1 MVHTVEKRLDFVHF
15 FEEVGLETVVM
26 VVNLWVD
33 FYHWKRALCSWLWSW
48 SGQVLG
54 EHREDLVEEVGPFD
68 RLGLNKKIFLGEAL
82 IAQFMILSLKI
93 GDHFIFLN

>member
-1 MVHTVEKRLDFVHF
+1 
-15 FEEVGLETVVM
+15 
-26 VVNLWVD
+26 
-33 FYHWKRALCSWLWSW
+33 
-48 SGQVLG
+48 
-54 EHREDLVEEVGPFD
+54 VEEVGPFD